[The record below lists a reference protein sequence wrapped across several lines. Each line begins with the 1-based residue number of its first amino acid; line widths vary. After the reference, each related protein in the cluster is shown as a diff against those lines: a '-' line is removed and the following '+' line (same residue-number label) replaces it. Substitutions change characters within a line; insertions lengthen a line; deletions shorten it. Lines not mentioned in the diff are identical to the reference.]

1 MMTVPGRGGCGSEW
15 QLEPAPA
22 QNLAWVNQVLIIFLF
37 DFVFTTFDG
46 EVEEELLVGRPPENK
61 ERQANDISADDKF
74 LHEGSK
80 QKSVK

>member
-1 MMTVPGRGGCGSEW
+1 MTAGTCTSTKPGLNQSSFNYFL
-15 QLEPAPA
+15 LE
-22 QNLAWVNQVLIIFLF
+22 
-37 DFVFTTFDG
+37 FVFTTF
-46 EVEEELLVGRPPENK
+46 EEELLVGRPPENK

>member
-1 MMTVPGRGGCGSEW
+1 MTVPGRGGCGSEW

-22 QNLAWVNQVLIIFLF
+22 QNLAWVKSGFNYFLLE
-37 DFVFTTFDG
+37 FVFTTFD
-46 EVEEELLVGRPPENK
+46 EDVEEEELLVGRPPENK